1 VAVSMSRRQRQRS
14 RSLFERASSVS
25 PGGVNSPVRAFRSV
39 GGDPIFVR
47 RGQGARV
54 WDEDGNE
61 YLDYLGSWGPLILGH
76 AHPRIVEAVSQ
87 AAHDGT
93 SFGAPTAREVEL
105 AELVCE
111 AFPSIESV
119 RFVNSGTEATMSAL
133 RLARGF
139 TGREKVVKFDGC
151 YHGHAD
157 GLLVKAGSG
166 ILTFGAPDS
175 PGVPAAAAA
184 QTLSATFNDL
194 SSVQAAFE
202 QFPSDIA
209 AIVVEPVAGNMGV
222 VPPHDDFLVGLQ
234 SVAERYGALLVL
246 DEVIT
251 GFRVAYGG
259 AQERYG
265 VRADLTCLGK
275 IIGGGLPVGAYGG
288 RREIMQHMAPS
299 GPVYQAGTLSGNPL
313 AMAAGLAMLQELR
326 ETKPYDDLERRG
338 ARLEAGLVDAAE
350 RAGLAVSAGRA
361 GSMMT
366 LFFTPHTPRDY
377 ASVKTADTSSY
388 AAYFR
393 AMLEEG
399 IYFAPSQFEAT
410 FVSTAHSDHDVEHT
424 IQVAAEVMQSLGAHS
439 A

>member
-1 VAVSMSRRQRQRS
+1 
-14 RSLFERASSVS
+14 
-25 PGGVNSPVRAFRSV
+25 
-39 GGDPIFVR
+39 
-47 RGQGARV
+47 
-54 WDEDGNE
+54 
-61 YLDYLGSWGPLILGH
+61 
-76 AHPRIVEAVSQ
+76 
-87 AAHDGT
+87 
-93 SFGAPTAREVEL
+93 
-105 AELVCE
+105 
-111 AFPSIESV
+111 
-119 RFVNSGTEATMSAL
+119 
-133 RLARGF
+133 
-139 TGREKVVKFDGC
+139 
-151 YHGHAD
+151 
-157 GLLVKAGSG
+157 VKAGSG

-202 QFPSDIA
+202 QFPNDIA

-222 VPPHDDFLVGLQ
+222 VPPHDDFLVGLR
-234 SVAERYGALLVL
+234 SLAERYGALLVL

-377 ASVKTADTSSY
+377 ASVKTADTSRY